1 VPHVEIKYSDNV
13 DIDTNEVFDIVE
25 RIINEKDISA
35 GECKSRA
42 YPCSQYKYSHIL
54 VTVSLL
60 SKPHRDKVFTHHLS
74 VELEKAIK
82 AQLKQSLYFS
92 LNIEYS
98 LQYYTTNIHLVEGD
112 KLLTMVDKEQDEMS

>member
-1 VPHVEIKYSDNV
+1 MPHVEIKYSDNLNINV
-13 DIDTNEVFDIVE
+13 DTIFNDVE
-25 RIINEKDISA
+25 SIINGKDASA

-60 SKPHRDKVFTHHLS
+60 TKPHRDKAFTQNLS
-74 VELEKAIK
+74 LEIEKAIK
-82 AQLKQSLYFS
+82 VHLKQSLYFS

-98 LQYYTTNIHLVEGD
+98 LDYYTTNIHSVDGD
-112 KLLTMVDKEQDEMS
+112 KLMSMLDRVTN

>member
-1 VPHVEIKYSDNV
+1 MPHVEIKYSDNLN
-13 DIDTNEVFDIVE
+13 IDTNKVFDVVE
-25 RIINEKDISA
+25 KIINKNDISA

-60 SKPHRDKVFTHHLS
+60 TKPHRDEVFTQKLS
-74 VELEKAIK
+74 GEIEEAIK
-82 AQLKQSLYFS
+82 AHLKQSLYFS

-98 LQYYTTNIHLVEGD
+98 LAYYTTNTHNVEGD
-112 KLLTMVDKEQDEMS
+112 KLQGMVDNAIRLK

>member
-1 VPHVEIKYSDNV
+1 MPHVEIKYSD
-13 DIDTNEVFDIVE
+13 DLEIDTKSIFDDVE
-25 RIINEKDISA
+25 RVINDKDKSA

-60 SKPHRDKVFTHHLS
+60 TKPHRDKEFTEALAIDI
-74 VELEKAIK
+74 ENAIK
-82 AQLKQSLYFS
+82 SHLKQSSYFS

-98 LQYYTTNIHLVEGD
+98 LDYYTTNFHS
-112 KLLTMVDKEQDEMS
+112 VDG